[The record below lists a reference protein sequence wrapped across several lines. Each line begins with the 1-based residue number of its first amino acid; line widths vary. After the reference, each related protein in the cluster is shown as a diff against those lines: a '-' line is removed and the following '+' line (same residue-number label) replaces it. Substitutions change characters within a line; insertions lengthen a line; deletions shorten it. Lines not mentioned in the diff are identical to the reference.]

1 LRLVFFPQII
11 TRSSLESTETRFRA
25 ATGEAGIGL
34 PNQSALQPEAEY
46 EAIIPSILLR
56 ASSRD
61 RFTPVS
67 HDDDVG
73 FRLARHRK

>member
-1 LRLVFFPQII
+1 
-11 TRSSLESTETRFRA
+11 
-25 ATGEAGIGL
+25 
-34 PNQSALQPEAEY
+34 LQPEAEY